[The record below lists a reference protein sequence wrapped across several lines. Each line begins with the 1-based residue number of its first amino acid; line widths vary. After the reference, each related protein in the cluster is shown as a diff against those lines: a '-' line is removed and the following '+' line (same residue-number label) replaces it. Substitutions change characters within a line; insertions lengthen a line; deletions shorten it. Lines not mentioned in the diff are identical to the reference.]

1 MGPNSADLTTDWW
14 RHKKYGKVKPN
25 NKFEFVEVFM
35 IKFCNY
41 LDIPSEKKDAVL
53 EQLLQLG
60 FRPAY
65 GKLKTIKKEM
75 DKSQAGTLPQYLFV
89 FRDDRLIGYMFL
101 IAEKEHSCKAFP
113 WWAVD
118 NSDEL
123 PLEISI
129 QLLELGIA
137 LSAKYHFPILS
148 NRLTLQLE
156 NQKKGIGRRPETL
169 CR

>member
-1 MGPNSADLTTDWW
+1 
-14 RHKKYGKVKPN
+14 
-25 NKFEFVEVFM
+25 M

-41 LDIPSEKKDAVL
+41 LDIPNEMKVAVL
-53 EQLLQLG
+53 EQLLQIG
-60 FRPAY
+60 FCPAY

-75 DKSQAGTLPQYLFV
+75 DKSQIGTLPQYFFV
-89 FRDDRLIGYMFL
+89 FRDNRLIGYMFL
-101 IAEKEHSCKAFP
+101 IAEKENYCKAFP

-129 QLLELGIA
+129 HLLELGIEI
-137 LSAKYHFPILS
+137 SEKYNFSILS
-148 NRLTLQLE
+148 NRLKLQLE
-156 NQKKGIGRRPETL
+156 NQKKGIGRRQEEL

>member
-1 MGPNSADLTTDWW
+1 
-14 RHKKYGKVKPN
+14 
-25 NKFEFVEVFM
+25 M
-35 IKFCNY
+35 IRFCNY

-53 EQLLQLG
+53 EQLLQIG
-60 FRPAY
+60 FLPAY
-65 GKLKTIKKEM
+65 GKRKTIKKEM

-101 IAEKEHSCKAFP
+101 IAEKENSCKAFP
-113 WWAVD
+113 WWAID

-123 PLEISI
+123 PLEIAI

-137 LSAKYHFPILS
+137 LSAKCHSSILS
-148 NRLTLQLE
+148 NRLALQLE
-156 NQKKGIGRRPETL
+156 DQKKGVGRRPETS